1 MRSNKLNVK
10 STCLLIISYYEKT
23 EDGMIKIDEKIVK
36 CRRKELEESLNGKNF
51 SIEYV
56 SEKPEK
62 IQLGAIYILKTPH
75 GRPDHIYTHQL
86 NG

>member
-10 STCLLIISYYEKT
+10 SNCLLIISYYEKT

-36 CRRKELEESLNGKNF
+36 CRRRELEESLNEKNF

-56 SEKPEK
+56 FEKPEK
-62 IQLGAIYILKTPH
+62 IQLGVIYILKTPH
-75 GRPDHIYTHQL
+75 GRPDRIYTHQL